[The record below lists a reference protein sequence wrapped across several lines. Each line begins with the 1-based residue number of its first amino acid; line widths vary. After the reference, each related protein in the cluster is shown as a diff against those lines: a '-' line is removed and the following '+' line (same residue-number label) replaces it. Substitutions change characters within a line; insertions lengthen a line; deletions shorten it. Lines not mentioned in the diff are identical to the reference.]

1 MSEYRVLFVDDEP
14 NVLDGIRR
22 SLRKEFVLETANG
35 GHEALEKLTTNGPY
49 AVVVSDQR
57 MPQMDGVTLLS
68 EVQKH
73 WPNTVRVM
81 LTGNADLDTAVQ
93 AINLGSI
100 YRFLLKPAQTETLVL
115 TVRDAIR
122 QYQLVQAEKE
132 LLEGTLRG
140 SVNVLAEVLSLVNPT
155 SFGQS
160 LRIRDVVAH
169 MAEKLELPDKWL
181 YELAALLSQLGCIN
195 LDEGM
200 IKRFYAG
207 DKLDKQEMDRWRA
220 HPTAG
225 AEMLKKIPRL
235 EDVAEMVRMQMD
247 PFREDVHD
255 PEVRKR
261 YRIQIGGHLLAIS
274 LTYDRMLLRGMESEQ
289 AIQALRIQPSLFN
302 PAFVN
307 LLADYTAADLEPTIL
322 RQVKVS
328 QLVVGMVL
336 NEDVLA
342 QNGMLLAARNTL
354 VTQTLL
360 QRLDAFA
367 TTIGVQEPISVLT
380 TA

>member
-1 MSEYRVLFVDDEP
+1 MSEYKILFVDDEP

-22 SLRKEFVLETANG
+22 SLRKEFSLETANG
-35 GHEALEKLTTNGPY
+35 GLEALEKLSSGEPY

-57 MPQMDGVTLLS
+57 MPEMDGVTLLS
-68 EVQKH
+68 EVQKR
-73 WPNTVRVM
+73 WPDTVRVM

-100 YRFLLKPAQTETLVL
+100 FRFLLKPAQTDTLIH
-115 TVRDAIR
+115 TVRAALR
-122 QYQLVQAEKE
+122 QYQLVKAEQE

-160 LRIRDVVAH
+160 LRIRNIVAH
-169 MAEKLELPDKWL
+169 MADKLELDDKWV

-195 LDEGM
+195 LDESM

-207 DKLDKQEMDRWRA
+207 DKLNKEEMDRWRA
-220 HPTAG
+220 HPVAG

-235 EDVAEMVRMQMD
+235 EDVAQMVRLQMD
-247 PFREDVHD
+247 PFREDIHN
-255 PEVRKR
+255 PEIRKR
-261 YRIQIGGHLLAIS
+261 YRIEIGGHLLAVS
-274 LTYDRMLLRGMESEQ
+274 LTYDRMLLRGMEGEQ
-289 AIQALRIQPSLFN
+289 ALQALRIQPSLFN

-307 LLADYTAADLEPTIL
+307 LLADYTAEELEPTIL
-322 RQVKVS
+322 RQVSVG
-328 QLVVGMVL
+328 QLAVGMVL

-360 QRLDAFA
+360 QRLDAFS
-367 TTIGVQEPISVLT
+367 TSIGVQEPISVLT
-380 TA
+380 VA